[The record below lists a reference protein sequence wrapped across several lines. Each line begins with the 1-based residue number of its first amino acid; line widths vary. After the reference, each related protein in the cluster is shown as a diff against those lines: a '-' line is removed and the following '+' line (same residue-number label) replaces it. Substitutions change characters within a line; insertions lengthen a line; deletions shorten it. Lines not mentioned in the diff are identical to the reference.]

1 MNLSNNIYT
10 YRVSKNWS
18 QSELADMLGVS
29 RQSVSKWENGTAT
42 PDLDKLIKM
51 KELYDVTLDELV
63 FGDGAQSKK
72 NDTEDRAPSAPASSK
87 KRIVAGM
94 VLLIFGLVFFLLS
107 VFFGNQLYFGEAFG
121 ELLSSTIV
129 LVSIS
134 VLFTYDFRALAV
146 CASTFFLYCVL
157 CFGFLHLSS
166 LTNYLFT
173 FLFSVIIIVWFI
185 VCGEHANKGT
195 KQDWTSSAAP
205 DGEELK

>member
-29 RQSVSKWENGTAT
+29 RQSVSKWENGAAT

-63 FGDGAQSKK
+63 FGDGVQSKK
-72 NDTEDRAPSAPASSK
+72 NDPENRAQSETTGSK
-87 KRIVAGM
+87 KRMVAGM
-94 VLLIFGLVFFLLS
+94 VMLIFGLVFFLLS
-107 VFFGNQLYFGEAFG
+107 IFFGNQLYFGEAFG

-146 CASTFFLYCVL
+146 CASSFFLYCVL

-185 VCGEHANKGT
+185 ICGEHANKGA
-195 KQDWTSSAAP
+195 KQDWTSSAVP

>member
-29 RQSVSKWENGTAT
+29 RQSVSKWENGAAT

-63 FGDGAQSKK
+63 FGDGVQSKK
-72 NDTEDRAPSAPASSK
+72 NDPENRAQSETAGSK
-87 KRIVAGM
+87 KRMVAGM
-94 VLLIFGLVFFLLS
+94 VMLIFGLVFFLLS
-107 VFFGNQLYFGEAFG
+107 IFFGNQLYFGEAFG

-146 CASTFFLYCVL
+146 CASTFFLYCIL

-195 KQDWTSSAAP
+195 NQDWTSSAAP